1 MAPILK
7 FESELAPENRHID
20 GLFNPDDPAQLDP
33 LFLHG
38 FWKSISMILVSE
50 IADKTFF
57 IAAIMSANN
66 PRLTVYAGC
75 ILALIVMTMLSVAVG
90 NIAMQ
95 FLPVELTD
103 LIASILFLLFGLHAL
118 YEGFKMKVND
128 DTEFRE
134 TQMELKE
141 REERHELTQTS
152 SRRHTSGGNNSVNSS
167 DEVDR
172 CQSIQKM
179 CAIDKCWSSVNLSDI
194 FNRIFLQAFGLT
206 FLAEWGDRSQFA
218 TIILASQNNAY
229 GVCLGGIIGHM
240 ICTGI
245 AVLGGRFLAQKVDP
259 KYVTIVG
266 ALVFLGFAGFGL
278 GQMFYPVNKF
288 EALAEWV
295 KSI

>member
-7 FESELAPENRHID
+7 FESDLAPENRHID
-20 GLFNPDDPAQLDP
+20 GLFNPDDPTQLDP

-118 YEGFKMKVND
+118 YEGIKMKVND

-152 SRRHTSGGNNSVNSS
+152 SRRTHTSGGNNSASTSEEN
-167 DEVDR
+167 DR
-172 CQSIQKM
+172 CQSLQKM
-179 CAIDKCWSSVNLSDI
+179 CGIDKCSVSLSDI

-266 ALVFLGFAGFGL
+266 ALVFLGFALFGL

-288 EALAEWV
+288 DALGEWV
-295 KSI
+295 KNI